1 MKKNLTIKKNHIRP
15 ISTSTDAATTPS
27 TPVKVFNNADTQR
40 LELLN
45 FCRGT
50 SAIYL
55 WTNKFNGKRYV
66 GSAKDLRL
74 RLLSY
79 YNTSSLLNTNM
90 LICKALL
97 KYGFSAF
104 SLTIL
109 ECCKTEE
116 LVQREQYYIDTLRPE
131 YNILTTAYSSLGYT
145 HTEETLAK
153 ISKENNHMF
162 GQNHTEE
169 ARAKMVA
176 AKLGRVLSEELKEK
190 LKVAAT
196 GKIFT
201 EEHRLALSASKKN
214 NQKVSVLDLQTGTDA
229 IYNSINEAA
238 RLLNIPSDS
247 IRANMRSKSKK
258 PYKGQYIFKKLD

>member
-1 MKKNLTIKKNHIRP
+1 MKKNLTIKKNQIRP
-15 ISTSTDAATTPS
+15 ISTSTDAAATPS
-27 TPVKVFNNADTQR
+27 TPVKVFNNADTQKE
-40 LELLN
+40 ELLK
-45 FCRGT
+45 FCKGI
-50 SAIYL
+50 SGIYM
-55 WTNKFNGKRYV
+55 WTNMSNGKRYV
-66 GSAKDLRL
+66 GSSQDIRR

-79 YNTSSLLNTNM
+79 YSAEKLLNTNM
-90 LICKALL
+90 IICKALL
-97 KYGFSAF
+97 KHGYSNF

-116 LVQREQYYIDTLRPE
+116 LVQREQYYIDTLCPE
-131 YNILTTAYSSLGYT
+131 YNILTTAYSSLGYR

-153 ISKENNHMF
+153 MSKENNHMS

-169 ARAKMVA
+169 ARAKMIA

-190 LKVAAT
+190 LKAAAT

-214 NQKVSVLDLQTGTDA
+214 NQKLSVLDLQTG
-229 IYNSINEAA
+229 IEVIHNSINEAA